1 MASNGQL
8 KAIIERIE
16 RAKEEVKEAQEG
28 VKEIYAEAKAHGFD
42 AKVIRELIKRRA
54 TDPSKL
60 AEFEELLVMYENA
73 VQLPLPLG
81 D

>member
-8 KAIIERIE
+8 AAIVERIE
-16 RAKEEVKEAQEG
+16 RAREEVKDAQEG

-54 TDPSKL
+54 ADPSKL
-60 AEFEELLVMYENA
+60 AEFEELLALYESNI
-73 VQLPLPLG
+73 QLELPLG